1 MDAAELWNSCPPMDY
16 AALEAEI
23 LGTVL
28 ARDNYL
34 FFRTSVPPIQFA
46 EETATG
52 WEMYCTACH
61 RPFWREKKRNF
72 KPGKLEICPECGSVV
87 TAKKWM
93 ENRKTLRTRL
103 LYYTF
108 QRGEG
113 RRVWLRAYAV
123 THDFCP
129 APGDERLE
137 FFEMSRYLF
146 DDGFAQKW
154 AHSMAYMGRMM
165 GMGWTARK
173 KVTKTV
179 WQQNAVSGL
188 PPYPAFVGAI
198 DWEVVSGSCLE
209 YSQLDRAIKA
219 GIDIPEYIA
228 FYLKNPMIEYLWK
241 FGFEKQITSAFCRG
255 GIKEMRQAVNFRA
268 KRPRDMLRGLTVD
281 EARQAAKKGFGVIA
295 LYEKLKKGGIVH
307 GSDGCWDWA
316 RAAYERHLAVE
327 QAEAHGM
334 RGKALRSYIERQAAH
349 ADLRVATM
357 LSDYGDYL
365 RQIDQLGGGEVT
377 PDDLRLAHERLSVRI
392 ETFEHAEMNWK
403 FRARRRMLE
412 WVRWRHDGMMIRLVD
427 SVQEITREGERQRN
441 CVANYAKRH
450 ADGKTII
457 CVLRRSDA
465 PHESWHTVEL
475 NPRTLDVV
483 QCRGYRNSE
492 ATAEAQA
499 FVNAW
504 CDRLKTIRGVTK

>member
-1 MDAAELWNSCPPMDY
+1 MDIDTLFESCPPMDF

-23 LGTVL
+23 LGGVL

-34 FFRTSVPPIQFA
+34 FFRTSAPEIQFA
-46 EETATG
+46 EDPSQG

-61 RPFWREKKRNF
+61 QTFWRKKARNF
-72 KPGKLEICPECGSVV
+72 KPGKLEICPECGNVV

-108 QRGEG
+108 QKGEG

-146 DDGFAQKW
+146 DDGFVRKW
-154 AHSMAYMGRMM
+154 TRSWAYMGRTIKT
-165 GMGWTARK
+165 GWTARK
-173 KVTKTV
+173 RVTKTV
-179 WQQNAVSGL
+179 WQQNAMSCL

-219 GIDIPEYIA
+219 GIDIPEYIT

-241 FGFEKQITSAFCRG
+241 FGFEKQITDAFRRG

-268 KRPRDMLRGLTVD
+268 KRPRDMLRGLTMD
-281 EARQAAKKGFGVIA
+281 EARQAAKESFGVIA
-295 LYEKLKKGGIVH
+295 LYEKLKKEGVVY
-307 GSDGCWDWA
+307 GSSDCWAWA
-316 RAAYERHLAVE
+316 RAAYGRSRAVE
-327 QAEAHGM
+327 QARAHGV

-349 ADLRVATM
+349 ADLRVVTM

-365 RQIDQLGGGEVT
+365 RQIDQIGGGEVT
-377 PDDLRLAHERLSVRI
+377 PDDLRLAHERLSIRTK
-392 ETFEHAEMNWK
+392 TFEHTETNWK
-403 FRARRRMLE
+403 FRARRRMLD
-412 WVRWRHDGMMIRLVD
+412 WVRWRHNGMMIRPVD
-427 SVQEITREGERQRN
+427 SAQEITREGERQRN

-450 ADGKTII
+450 ADGQTII
-457 CVLRRSDA
+457 CVLRRSEA
-465 PHESWHTVEL
+465 PCESWHTSSLTRERSTWYSAGDTEIRKPP
-475 NPRTLDVV
+475 PRP
-483 QCRGYRNSE
+483 G
-492 ATAEAQA
+492 
-499 FVNAW
+499 
-504 CDRLKTIRGVTK
+504 RL